1 MLSYTMVRTSD
12 APLVVLTLRVPEAH
26 LEAVRTY
33 AETLAKT
40 TRLRVSPSSAGA
52 AILEAGLVALGLIE
66 TSERSPAA
74 RPASKRTAPTAKK
87 GAKRTARKP

>member
-1 MLSYTMVRTSD
+1 MVRTSD

-33 AETLAKT
+33 AETLART

-66 TSERSPAA
+66 TSERSPATG
-74 RPASKRTAPTAKK
+74 PAPKGPTATAKK
-87 GAKRTARKP
+87 GAKRARKP

>member
-1 MLSYTMVRTSD
+1 MVTKD
-12 APLVVLTLRVPEAH
+12 ETLTVLALRVPEAH
-26 LEAVRTY
+26 AAAVRAY
-33 AETLAKT
+33 AVHLTKT
-40 TRLRVSPSSAGA
+40 MRARVTASAAGA
-52 AILEAGLVALGLIE
+52 AILEAGLVALALIE

>member
-1 MLSYTMVRTSD
+1 MRKRDVGSPRVTFSVRIPAEHVEAIEGYAAT
-12 APLVVLTLRVPEAH
+12 LT
-26 LEAVRTY
+26 
-33 AETLAKT
+33 KT
-40 TRLRVSPSSAGA
+40 TRVQVTASAAGA
-52 AILEAGLVALGLIE
+52 AVVEAGLVALGLIE